1 MQNKH
6 ASQIALLQSWFLLKS
21 NWGRFCSEHCMES
34 MIREGKV
41 KLAATD
47 HVSDMLTFCPIGWKW
62 ASVLLQEFFFSGRGW
77 KIVPI
82 CKGRRPP
89 GLHTSTYT
97 RKYKNEKGPKDHN
110 MKYDMPWLMWT
121 STWIPFTTMGRL
133 WSTLTINFSLAML
146 VALHSIL
153 VSWSHSAPVQSFMN

>member
-1 MQNKH
+1 MATIYTLIQGNRKMQNKH
-6 ASQIALLQSWFLLKS
+6 VAQIALLQSWFLLKS
-21 NWGRFCSEHCMES
+21 NWGRFCSEHCMEF

-47 HVSDMLTFCPIGWKW
+47 HVSDMTTFCPIGWKW

-97 RKYKNEKGPKDHN
+97 RKHKHGKGPTEHT
-110 MKYDMPWLMWT
+110 MKYDMQWLWT
-121 STWIPFTTMGRL
+121 STWILFTTMGRL
-133 WSTLTINFSLAML
+133 WLTLTINVSLAML
-146 VALHSIL
+146 VY
-153 VSWSHSAPVQSFMN
+153 